1 MKRLFYPI
9 IICLM
14 SMACQGQKTGQQQPQ
29 KVEEFRSVSVEE
41 FAQVIADP
49 RVVLLDVRRLD
60 EHEAGHI
67 AGTTLHIDVLQP
79 SFDSLAVASIKPE
92 STVALYCRS
101 GNRSKRA
108 ASALTA
114 KGYQVI
120 ELASGYNGWVQAG
133 KEVE

>member
-1 MKRLFYPI
+1 
-9 IICLM
+9 M

-120 ELASGYNGWVQAG
+120 ELESGYNGWVQAG

>member
-41 FAQVIADP
+41 FAQVITDTS
-49 RVVLLDVRRLD
+49 VVVLDVRRLD

-79 SFDSLAVASIKPE
+79 NFDSLAVASIKPE

>member
-114 KGYQVI
+114 KGYQMI

>member
-1 MKRLFYPI
+1 
-9 IICLM
+9 M

-120 ELASGYNGWVQAG
+120 ELASGYNGWVQTG

>member
-14 SMACQGQKTGQQQPQ
+14 SMACQGQKTGQQQLE
-29 KVEEFRSVSVEE
+29 KVEGFRSVSVEE

>member
-1 MKRLFYPI
+1 MKRIFYPI

-133 KEVE
+133 KEIE

>member
-1 MKRLFYPI
+1 MKRIFYPI

>member
-1 MKRLFYPI
+1 
-9 IICLM
+9 
-14 SMACQGQKTGQQQPQ
+14 
-29 KVEEFRSVSVEE
+29 VEE
-41 FAQVIADP
+41 FAQVITDTS
-49 RVVLLDVRRLD
+49 VVVLDVRRLD

-133 KEVE
+133 KEIE